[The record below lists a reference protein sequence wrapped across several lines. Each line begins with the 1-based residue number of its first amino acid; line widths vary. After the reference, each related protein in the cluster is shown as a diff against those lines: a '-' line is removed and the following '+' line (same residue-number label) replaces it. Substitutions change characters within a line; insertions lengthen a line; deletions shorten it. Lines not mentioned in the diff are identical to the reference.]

1 MSSNLESLLD
11 KIDNQRER
19 HIDLSR
25 AMLEADGH
33 KLFSL
38 DFLAVAALN
47 RSLSNSSAFTQMVRA
62 QNYLIAASLV
72 RLQLDTFLRFFAS
85 YLVSDPHDF
94 ATSVLAGTEI
104 RKLRD
109 RSGATMTDRYLVE
122 SVASE
127 FPWVPSV
134 YKSTSGFIHLSDK
147 HIYGA
152 IQSVQNDGR
161 LSMLI
166 GSNPDRF
173 PNELWVEM
181 TEGFIAATEALF
193 QYLDGWTFT
202 KANSHLVQAAR
213 KQADEC

>member
-166 GSNPDRF
+166 GPNPDRF